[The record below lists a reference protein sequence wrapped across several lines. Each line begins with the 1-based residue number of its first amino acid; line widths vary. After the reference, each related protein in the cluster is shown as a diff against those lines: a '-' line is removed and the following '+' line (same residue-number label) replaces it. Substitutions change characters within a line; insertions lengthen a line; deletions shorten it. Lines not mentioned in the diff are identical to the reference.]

1 MIAILILSVV
11 VTFIV
16 MIYSFTSSVYVDGAS
31 SFVNQQYLDQIDDWV
46 LLRSH
51 TGNFSILNPDGSVT
65 KLPSETNEVNCKI
78 GGYPD
83 IKGVSYN
90 SNGETIYA
98 TLWVNPMTMN
108 KNSSYD
114 GVVNE
119 WIAGGYQMPI
129 DIPSTYD
136 FGTDYAYRLEWDPVN
151 KTWLNSLEE
160 RNLGFGGKN
169 RIYTLPAGIED
180 FVDSEGNYVQ
190 FSINRSTLGFPDR
203 FKMIFSTWGAF
214 QNDEGR
220 LCAITDTTSFM
231 DIPPPVF
238 NLSISDLPSYIRK
251 GESVVVPIHITSD
264 SGNNAIAKLKAA
276 YNNDSISL
284 RITPEKVN
292 IRPYSVADS
301 LLEIKA
307 LDTGSPAQVVINAS
321 VSFPSSPILQSG
333 AIIST
338 PSVNN
343 ISDEV
348 RFTLGILPEL
358 GLFDYVNNTLS
369 TWGAAAS
376 QALALVVGLGGAATA
391 ASLFISKLRG
401 RNQSDGGENIKS

>member
-1 MIAILILSVV
+1 MIEILILSVLV
-11 VTFIV
+11 SFI
-16 MIYSFTSSVYVDGAS
+16 ITICSFTSVYVDGAS
-31 SFVNQQYLDQIDDWV
+31 SFVNQQYLDQINDWA
-46 LLRSH
+46 LLHSH
-51 TGNFSILNPDGSVT
+51 TGNFSILNPDGRVT
-65 KLPSETNEVNCKI
+65 KLPSETNEENCKI
-78 GGYPD
+78 GLSPD

-90 SNGETIYA
+90 SNGDTIYA

-108 KNSSYD
+108 QNSSYD
-114 GVVNE
+114 GVVNR

-136 FGTDYAYRLEWDPVN
+136 YGTDYAYRLEWDPVDQ
-151 KTWLNSLEE
+151 TWSNSLEE

-169 RIYTLPAGIED
+169 KIHNLSGGIEN
-180 FVDSEGNYVQ
+180 FVGSEGNYVQ

-203 FKMIFSTWGAF
+203 FKIIFTTWGAF

-231 DIPPPVF
+231 DIPPPVV
-238 NLSISDLPSYIRK
+238 NLSISDLPPYIRK
-251 GESVVVPIHITSD
+251 GESVVVPLHITSE
-264 SGNNAIAKLKAA
+264 SGSNAMAKLKAA
-276 YNNDSISL
+276 YNNNSISL
-284 RITPEKVN
+284 RINPEKVN

-307 LDTGSPAQVVINAS
+307 LDTGSPAQVVVNAS

-333 AIIST
+333 AIIAT

-343 ISDEV
+343 ITDEV

-358 GLFDYVNNTLS
+358 SLFDYVNNALS

-391 ASLFISKLRG
+391 VSLFISKLRG
-401 RNQSDGGENIKS
+401 RNKSDGMKNINS